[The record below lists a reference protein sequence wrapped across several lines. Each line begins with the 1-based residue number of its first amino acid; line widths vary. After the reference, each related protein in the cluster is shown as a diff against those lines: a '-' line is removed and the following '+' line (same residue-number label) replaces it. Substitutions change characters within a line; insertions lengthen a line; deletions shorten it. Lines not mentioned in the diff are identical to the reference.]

1 MSNLPTNCLSVFD
14 RFVGL
19 ALKGFKRN
27 NIKDRLSI
35 KISFMHYMK
44 WTRVMLPVIFDE
56 FEVAYI
62 YISFLLLV
70 SFSLLLSIG
79 KTSTF
84 VKIWGAAVQESFNL
98 IFPFG
103 TLPRFLG

>member
-1 MSNLPTNCLSVFD
+1 MFD

-19 ALKGFKRN
+19 ALKGFKKN
-27 NIKDRLSI
+27 NKKDRLSI

-79 KTSTF
+79 KTSTL

-98 IFPFG
+98 TFPFG